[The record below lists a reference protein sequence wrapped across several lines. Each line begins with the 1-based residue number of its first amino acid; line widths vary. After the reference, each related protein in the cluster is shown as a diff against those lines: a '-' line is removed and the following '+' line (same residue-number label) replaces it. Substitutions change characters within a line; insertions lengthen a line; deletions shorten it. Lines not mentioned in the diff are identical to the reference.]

1 MDAELQ
7 GQDEGLTLPAVAPP
21 VAVRFQRLDG
31 NPDLPL
37 PEYATA
43 GADAFDLRAAV
54 APGSVQMLEP
64 GARILVE
71 TGFAVAVPDGHEMQI
86 RPRSGLALNH
96 GVTVLNTP
104 ATIDS
109 DYRGPLRICLINL
122 GTAPFTIR
130 RGDRVAQAI
139 VSPVTHVQIVEATT
153 LDGTARGDG
162 GFGSTG
168 IA

>member
-1 MDAELQ
+1 M
-7 GQDEGLTLPAVAPP
+7 PPP
-21 VAVRFQRLDG
+21 VAVRFKRLDG

-37 PEYATA
+37 PQYATD
-43 GADAFDLRAAV
+43 GAAAFDLRAAV
-54 APGSVQMLEP
+54 PPGGAQVVEP

-86 RPRSGLALNH
+86 RPRSGLALQH
-96 GVTVLNTP
+96 GITVLNTP

-109 DYRGPLRICLINL
+109 DYRGPLRVCLVNL
-122 GTAPFTIR
+122 GAVPFTIR
-130 RGDRVAQAI
+130 RGDRIAQAI
-139 VSPVTHVQIVEATT
+139 VSPVTHVSIVEAEA
-153 LDGTARGDG
+153 LDETARGHG